1 MMGTSIAPPD
11 DLAGSVSITVNAG
24 ASSMCVSGSALGPI
38 GRLMRIGE
46 FTIDVTPR
54 RTLLVLRNRDVP
66 GVIGRVGTLLGAES
80 VNIAEYH
87 QSRVV
92 QGGDALAAVS
102 LDAPLNESQRQRLLA
117 LPDIYSASVIN
128 FEDGVRLAGDEAGAQ
143 G

>member
-1 MMGTSIAPPD
+1 VMMGTTIAPTD
-11 DLAGSVSITVNAG
+11 DLAGSVSVTVNAG
-24 ASSMCVSGSALGPI
+24 ATSMCVSGSALGPV
-38 GRLMRIGE
+38 GRLTRIGE

-66 GVIGRVGTLLGAES
+66 GVIGRVGTLLGALS

-102 LDAPLNESQRQRLLA
+102 LDAPLDESQRQRLLA
-117 LPDIYSASVIN
+117 LPDIYAASVIN
-128 FEDGVRLAGDEAGAQ
+128 FEDGVRLAGDDTGPR
-143 G
+143 

>member
-1 MMGTSIAPPD
+1 MGATVDPSE
-11 DLAGSVSITVNAG
+11 DLVGAVSITGHAG
-24 ASSMCVSGSALGPI
+24 ASNMCVAGSAIGPV
-38 GRLMRIGE
+38 GRLTRIGE

-66 GVIGRVGTLLGAES
+66 GVIGHVGTLLGDES

-102 LDAPLNESQRQRLLA
+102 LDAPLNETQRQRLLA
-117 LPDIYSASVIN
+117 LPDVYAASVIN
-128 FEDGVRLAGDEAGAQ
+128 FDDAERNNTADNGAGAQ
-143 G
+143 

>member
-1 MMGTSIAPPD
+1 MF
-11 DLAGSVSITVNAG
+11 
-24 ASSMCVSGSALGPI
+24 VSGSAIGAV
-38 GRLMRIGE
+38 GRLTRIGE

-54 RTLLVLRNRDVP
+54 RTLLVLRNHDVP
-66 GVIGRVGTLLGAES
+66 GVIGHVGTLLGAEG

-102 LDAPLNESQRQRLLA
+102 LDTPLDESQRQRLLA
-117 LPDIYSASVIN
+117 LPEVYSASVIN
-128 FEDGVRLAGDEAGAQ
+128 FDDGARSPDENGN